1 MPGLHRPHRIPGT
14 ERPVRLPGRHKIR
27 GGGGVSQAP
36 SCPSSI
42 AGMQLCRMRGVK
54 RSGSDGGGE
63 GERRANG
70 EPIFY

>member
-14 ERPVRLPGRHKIR
+14 ERPVRLPGRHKIQ
-27 GGGGVSQAP
+27 GGVVSRA
-36 SCPSSI
+36 SGCPSSI
-42 AGMQLCRMRGVK
+42 TAMQLCRMRGMK